1 MEKRRHS
8 TRVSL
13 MTSYRAM
20 SPILTKI
27 EGLVVNTNTG
37 KACKLE
43 SYYHYW
49 EKIIYDSIKQV
60 YVLFMSTQQLYKV
73 R

>member
-1 MEKRRHS
+1 
-8 TRVSL
+8 